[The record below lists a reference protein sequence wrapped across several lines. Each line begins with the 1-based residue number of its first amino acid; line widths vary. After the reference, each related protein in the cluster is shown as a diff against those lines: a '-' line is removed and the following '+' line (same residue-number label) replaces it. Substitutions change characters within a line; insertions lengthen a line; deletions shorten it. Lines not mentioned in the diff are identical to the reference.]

1 MSTYADANPYM
12 AKLKKEAEITKK
24 QDRFIKEKI
33 KGHSN
38 KDAAILAGYS
48 KRSAAN
54 IGQNLMHSERI
65 MKALEDA
72 GLTDKKIA
80 DVLNEAIEAG
90 IGVKATNS
98 DALKGIEMVA
108 KLRGHLKQN
117 TENNTQNNIF
127 IQELN
132 QMSDADLA
140 SKVAELTQQ
149 VQSLS

>member
-1 MSTYADANPYM
+1 MAWENANPYVVR
-12 AKLKKEAEITKK
+12 ARKEKEITDKENK
-24 QDRFIKEKI
+24 FIKEKI

-48 KRSAAN
+48 RHSASK
-54 IGQNLMHSERI
+54 IGSNLMHNERI

-72 GLTDKKIA
+72 GLTDERIA
-80 DVLNEAIEAG
+80 DVLNKAIDAG
-90 IGVKATNS
+90 LGEKATNS

-127 IQELN
+127 INELT
-132 QMSDADLA
+132 QMSDEGLQERLR
-140 SKVAELTQQ
+140 ELTES
-149 VQSLS
+149 VKALT